1 MKYSITIQ
9 GKGGHSSR
17 PDRAINPVDC
27 FVSIYAALQRFSPTI
42 TQVDG
47 GTAVNVIPDKLI
59 FVMECDS
66 TAEEL
71 TQVIEPL
78 CNLYRCGLS
87 ITDFE
92 KQR

>member
-9 GKGGHSSR
+9 GRGGHSSR

-27 FVSIYAALQRFSPTI
+27 FVAMFAALQRFSPTI

-71 TQVIEPL
+71 SQVMAPI
-78 CNLYRCGLS
+78 CNIYHCS
-87 ITDFE
+87 FE
-92 KQR
+92 VTTLIA